1 MFRRCGI
8 LLLDVGNVPTVWY
21 FAIGRWIFS
30 DGVVFCYWMLEMF
43 RLCGI
48 LLLVVGNVPT
58 VWYFAIERWKCSDG
72 VVFLA

>member
-1 MFRRCGI
+1 
-8 LLLDVGNVPTVWY
+8 
-21 FAIGRWIFS
+21 
-30 DGVVFCYWMLEMF
+30 VVFCYWMLEMF
-43 RLCGI
+43 RRCGI